1 MILFGLLTYDSVRV
15 DSMRFNT
22 NLRQHHHNRYFWWGS
37 VRLDSDPLN
46 KRPRL
51 EPCVE
56 ESDENCDAL
65 EPEYIWVGPG
75 WLERALTLSAL
86 PAFLLACAVAHGL
99 AHFGISELLSFI
111 FAMPLFTLA
120 WFYSVGWLLDRWQFK
135 RYSHRVSI
143 GEQSV

>member
-1 MILFGLLTYDSVRV
+1 
-15 DSMRFNT
+15 
-22 NLRQHHHNRYFWWGS
+22 
-37 VRLDSDPLN
+37 
-46 KRPRL
+46 
-51 EPCVE
+51 VE